1 MILFSLSCFTVFSIR
16 LLSVCNYG
24 REGLGDPITC
34 DDVRQHQVECSHRG
48 EGRGGH
54 SIRCC
59 YSGFVY
65 PLFILTGLVLSIAV
79 FTLSNEK

>member
-34 DDVRQHQVECSHRG
+34 DDVRQHQVECSHTASDVATLQFCVSPVHPNRF
-48 EGRGGH
+48 
-54 SIRCC
+54 SVVSSNI
-59 YSGFVY
+59 Y
-65 PLFILTGLVLSIAV
+65 PQQ
-79 FTLSNEK
+79 